1 MNESKWILQ
10 ELNIN
15 FCLLRVSSSKL
26 GRISQPIWFNEN
38 HEDSNWSAMLVL
50 YGRVSE
56 ELERRRSRCLLYFA
70 EVMPFCSEIIYVDL
84 KAKDPNMI
92 KN

>member
-1 MNESKWILQ
+1 
-10 ELNIN
+10 
-15 FCLLRVSSSKL
+15 
-26 GRISQPIWFNEN
+26 
-38 HEDSNWSAMLVL
+38 MLVL

-70 EVMPFCSEIIYVDL
+70 EVMPFCSEIIYLIIL